1 MNLII
6 IDISGRLDNVPLIIK
21 IDMGDKCHMHQIF
34 LLYHLDWGS
43 T

>member
-6 IDISGRLDNVPLIIK
+6 IDISGRLGDVPLIIK
-21 IDMGDKCHMHQIF
+21 IDMGDKCHMRQIF

-43 T
+43 I